1 MSMANSA
8 PTDATVFEGAS
19 TGSGSVGDSP
29 ADITDVVFGWYG
41 VLVERLPRLALE
53 GQYPPGVIDMVLDQ
67 DDIWGFDYYDAML
80 ECGWSEERVLADYER
95 HHGPAVAWVLRVY
108 LERRRLALHAVMP
121 GMGAVMR
128 DLRSRGI
135 RMWALANAAAADYDM
150 ALERFPELGALSGG
164 IVSAREEL
172 RMPDLALMHRAEERF
187 RQLGFEPQRTLY
199 VDCDTRSVEVAR
211 QVGWRGVV
219 FQDADLLQRELALD

>member
-1 MSMANSA
+1 MRSDVLAALN
-8 PTDATVFEGAS
+8 
-19 TGSGSVGDSP
+19 DSP
-29 ADITDVVFGWYG
+29 AAITDVVFGWYG

-53 GQYPPGVIDMVLDQ
+53 GQYPPGVIDMVLDP

-80 ECGWSEERVLADYER
+80 ECGWSEERVLADYEQ

-135 RMWALANAAAADYDM
+135 RMWALANAATADYDM
-150 ALERFPELGALSGG
+150 ALEQFPELGALSGG
-164 IVSAREEL
+164 IVSAREGL
-172 RMPDLALMHRAEERF
+172 RMPDPVLMHRAEEQF
-187 RQLGFEPQRTLY
+187 GQLDLEPQRTLY
-199 VDCDTRSVEVAR
+199 VDCDARSVEVAR
-211 QVGWRGVV
+211 QVGWRGVA
-219 FQDADLLQRELALD
+219 FQDAGQLRRELALA